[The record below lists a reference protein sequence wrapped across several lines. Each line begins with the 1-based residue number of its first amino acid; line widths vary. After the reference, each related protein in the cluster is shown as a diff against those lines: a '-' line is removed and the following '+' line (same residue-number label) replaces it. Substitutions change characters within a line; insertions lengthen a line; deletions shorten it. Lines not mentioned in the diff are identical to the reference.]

1 MFHSNKKT
9 NFKVFV
15 CCIRIEEIEAV
26 MAKKTEL
33 VPIAPI
39 GKACAC

>member
-1 MFHSNKKT
+1 MI
-9 NFKVFV
+9 FV

-33 VPIAPI
+33 VPAAPV
-39 GKACAC
+39 GKTCAH